1 MEEKKLSPFQ
11 PAMTEKNRLLGETVV
26 KALSENGFYAK
37 YVRTREEALKEV
49 LELIPEGVSVG
60 IPGSVT
66 IREIGALEKLQERGN
81 KVFHHW
87 DPNLTP
93 ESKNQRLTDENNSD
107 YILTSSNAVTHDGML
122 VNIDGVGNRVS
133 AMAWGNNPIIYVVG
147 INKVTK
153 DLQSAIQRVRDE
165 ATPPNA
171 LRLRID
177 TPCSKTGHCMDCRST
192 SRVCRALLILE
203 RATMGRKSHVV
214 IVGEDLGY

>member
-1 MEEKKLSPFQ
+1 MRQKHLSPFQ
-11 PAMTEKNRLLGETVV
+11 SAMTEKNRLLGETVV

-37 YVRTREEALKEV
+37 YVETREEALKEV
-49 LELIPEGVSVG
+49 LEIIPEGVSVG

-66 IREIGALEKLQERGN
+66 VREIGALEKLQERGN
-81 KVFHHW
+81 KIFHHW
-87 DPNLTP
+87 DPTLTP
-93 ESKNQRLTDENNSD
+93 ELKNQRLTDENNSD
-107 YILTSSNAVTHDGML
+107 FILTSSNAVTQDGML

-133 AMAWGNNPIIYVVG
+133 AMAWGNNPIVYVVG

-171 LRLRID
+171 LRLGID
-177 TPCSKTGHCMDCRST
+177 TPCSKTGHCMDCKSS